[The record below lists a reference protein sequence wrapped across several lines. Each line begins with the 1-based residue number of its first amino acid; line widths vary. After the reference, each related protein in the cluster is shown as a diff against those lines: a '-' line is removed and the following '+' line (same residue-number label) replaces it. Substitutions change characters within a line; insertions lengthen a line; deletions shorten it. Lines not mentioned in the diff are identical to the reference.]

1 MTVVLID
8 AYDSFVY
15 IIDQYLAELDEQ
27 RTVLRSGP
35 GVGAAVEEIA
45 PDYLV
50 LGPGPGHP
58 HVSGHVEL
66 VKQFAGRMP
75 ILGVCLG
82 HQAIGAAFGARVSP
96 AAHIMHGKASEIS
109 HDGRGVYSLE
119 RGDVRSVTRYH
130 SLIVEEDSIPDELE
144 VTSRSLDD
152 GYVMGLRHRSLPI
165 ESVQFHPESIGTPDG
180 MALFRGFRQ
189 NYL

>member
-1 MTVVLID
+1 
-8 AYDSFVY
+8 
-15 IIDQYLAELDEQ
+15 
-27 RTVLRSGP
+27 
-35 GVGAAVEEIA
+35 
-45 PDYLV
+45 
-50 LGPGPGHP
+50 
-58 HVSGHVEL
+58 
-66 VKQFAGRMP
+66 
-75 ILGVCLG
+75 
-82 HQAIGAAFGARVSP
+82 
-96 AAHIMHGKASEIS
+96 MHGKASEIS